1 MNAPRMPGRA
11 PIQDPHRDCAAEP
24 SAVEMALERDLE
36 ALLARIQAERSS
48 LRRHQMWR
56 VYARK
61 VRMRSDQQI
70 RRMAMEHIH
79 YGERA

>member
-1 MNAPRMPGRA
+1 MTVRSDSGAVPTTRPHPDWPG
-11 PIQDPHRDCAAEP
+11 EP
-24 SAVEMALERDLE
+24 SALDVALERDLE

-70 RRMAMEHIH
+70 RRMAME
-79 YGERA
+79 GEK